1 MSVWTHV
8 VGVVRIDSIRISDD
22 IPNFDKYFG
31 KEWTFDDM
39 WDDEPIYR
47 EFETNPDTF
56 MPSGSEGSLNKSV
69 WVNPDRNSMS
79 AYTITIFGD
88 LRDYDDPDAI
98 ISWFK
103 DCCKDVWVR
112 QAVITVE
119 TEGKKPIIY
128 NYKDKDPII

>member
-8 VGVVRIDSIRISDD
+8 TGVVRIDSIRTSDD

-31 KEWTFDDM
+31 KEWAFDDM
-39 WDDEPIYR
+39 WDDESIYR
-47 EFETNPDTF
+47 EFEINPDAF
-56 MPSGSEGSLNKSV
+56 MPSGSEGSLQKSV
-69 WVNPDRNSMS
+69 WVNPDRSCMS
-79 AYTITIFGD
+79 AYTVTIFGD
-88 LRDYDDPDAI
+88 LRDYDDPDVI

-103 DCCKDVWVR
+103 DCCKNVWVR
-112 QAVITVE
+112 QAIITVE

>member
-1 MSVWTHV
+1 MSIWTHV
-8 VGVVRIDSIRISDD
+8 AGVVRIDSIRISDD

-47 EFETNPDTF
+47 EFETNPDAF
-56 MPSGSEGSLNKSV
+56 MPSGSEGSLQKSV

-88 LRDYDDPDAI
+88 LRDYDDPNAI

-128 NYKDKDPII
+128 NYKDKTPII

>member
-8 VGVVRIDSIRISDD
+8 TGVVRIDSIRISDD

-39 WDDEPIYR
+39 WDDEPAYK
-47 EFETNPDTF
+47 EFEVNPDAF

-69 WVNPDRNSMS
+69 WINPDRSEMAS
-79 AYTITIFGD
+79 YVVTIFGD
-88 LRDYDDPDAI
+88 LRDYDTPEDI

-103 DCCKDVWVR
+103 DCCKNVWVR
-112 QAVITVE
+112 QAIITVE
-119 TEGKKPIIY
+119 TEGKEPIIY
-128 NYKDKDPII
+128 RCEEDDNV

>member
-8 VGVVRIDSIRISDD
+8 TGVVRIDSIRISDD

-47 EFETNPDTF
+47 EFEINPDAF

-88 LRDYDDPDAI
+88 LRDYDSPDAI
-98 ISWFK
+98 ISW
-103 DCCKDVWVR
+103 
-112 QAVITVE
+112 E
-119 TEGKKPIIY
+119 
-128 NYKDKDPII
+128 

>member
-8 VGVVRIDSIRISDD
+8 TGVVRIDSIRISDD
-22 IPNFDKYFG
+22 IPNFDKLFG

-47 EFETNPDTF
+47 EFEIDPAF

-69 WVNPDRNSMS
+69 WVNPDKNCMS
-79 AYTITIFGD
+79 AYTITVFGD

-98 ISWFK
+98 ILWFK
-103 DCCKDVWVR
+103 DCCKNVWVR
-112 QAVITVE
+112 QAIITVE
-119 TEGKKPIIY
+119 TEGRKPIIY
-128 NYKDKDPII
+128 RYEEDNNV